1 MRLGSTYTLIAVEPD
16 ASGGYGVG
24 FWVEEGEARN
34 GGVEKEGEGSGG
46 RRAGRLDFVQETL
59 KS

>member
-1 MRLGSTYTLIAVEPD
+1 
-16 ASGGYGVG
+16 
-24 FWVEEGEARN
+24 
-34 GGVEKEGEGSGG
+34 VEKEGEGSGG